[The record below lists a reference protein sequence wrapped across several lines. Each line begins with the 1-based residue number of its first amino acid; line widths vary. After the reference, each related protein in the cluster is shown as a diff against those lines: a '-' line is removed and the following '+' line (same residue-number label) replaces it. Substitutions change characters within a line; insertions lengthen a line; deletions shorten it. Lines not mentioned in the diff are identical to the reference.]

1 MKKIISF
8 AVMGLLSMPFIHAQ
22 VGELEVVADEP
33 DVEINNVSAEI
44 VDVQPVV
51 PKDTATIE
59 SLNTR
64 DSLVPEVAIPEVRL
78 ISLGVTAGLNM
89 AGYRTNMEGGG
100 MRLGGQVGV
109 NMEFPIGQYLAI
121 QPEMILSLR
130 GGKYDY
136 AGVYGVKEPGE
147 SLLYMDVPIN
157 VKFSKRMGKGRP
169 FISVAPMFSFG
180 IYGSSTYEG
189 VGPDGSATET
199 KISVFQCD
207 PELEQEDAAYNNFDF
222 GFCFKLGYDTD
233 DFWSISA
240 GYSIGLTEMYNVSAE
255 EEKFMKKH
263 GGEEPSLKN
272 HNIFVT
278 VGYRW

>member
-1 MKKIISF
+1 
-8 AVMGLLSMPFIHAQ
+8 MGLFSMPFIYAQ
-22 VGELEVVADEP
+22 VGVVEEVADESV
-33 DVEINNVSAEI
+33 VEISNVSTEV

-51 PKDTATIE
+51 PKDTASIE

-109 NMEFPIGQYLAI
+109 NMEFPIGQFLAI

-136 AGVYGVKEPGE
+136 VGVYGIKEPGE
-147 SLLYMDVPIN
+147 SLLYMDIPVN

-169 FISVAPMFSFG
+169 FISVAPMFSVG
-180 IYGSSTYEG
+180 LYGSSTYEKIAQ
-189 VGPDGSATET
+189 DGSVSEN

-207 PELEQEDAAYNNFDF
+207 PEMEQEDAAYNNFDF

-233 DFWSISA
+233 DFWSVSA

-255 EEKFMKKH
+255 EKKLMNKY